1 MGKTNSKIHVFFS
14 RNLHHFQ
21 ETLFAFTLVFVIGGF
36 VFANLGEGSAQLKAF
51 LLNDKTVSA
60 ELLAANA
67 SLKLDPIAAP
77 ESIVTIP
84 QENVDK
90 WNSNQALIDNL
101 FKDSL
106 IKRILSILDY
116 VMAGVFGIFLS
127 LYVINFLTAGDKQD
141 ASKKFSERM
150 LWAFVGFMILAIA
163 KPLSDAF
170 ILLKNTEDSQIDLLA
185 NPDTVFLSA
194 KIVGFTLRS
203 AAHLIEYILG
213 GVALITMGVAVFKMV
228 GGVGSEETVKN
239 ARKTIAWGAIAL
251 FIVGASAVLVDKV
264 FAPTETVEA
273 QISGGTLAVNQL
285 QAILQSGQSQARIV
299 ALNYVKYFQTF
310 IGASAVLMLFLAG
323 FKMVAAG
330 GNEEIITRQRK
341 MIIWIFMGLST
352 ILIAETF
359 VNIFMPDRGGKIIFT
374 SMTAIG
380 SFSQQLGG
388 FTNFI
393 LTFSSALAVL
403 ALIVGALYI
412 STAFAN
418 PEQAEKGKKILL
430 AACLG
435 LVVTISAYALVN
447 TVLTSGEQSTSISIS
462 I

>member
-1 MGKTNSKIHVFFS
+1 LGKIKSKIHRFFS

-21 ETLFAFTLVFVIGGF
+21 ETLFALTLVFVIGGF

-51 LLNDKTVSA
+51 LLNDKTISA
-60 ELLAANA
+60 ELLTANS
-67 SLKLDPIAAP
+67 SLTLDPTDAP
-77 ESIVTIP
+77 NSILTLDT
-84 QENVDK
+84 NA
-90 WNSNQALIDNL
+90 WTNNQALINNL

-106 IKRILSILDY
+106 IKKILSIMSY
-116 VMAGVFGIFLS
+116 IMAGVFGIFLS

-170 ILLKNTEDSQIDLLA
+170 MLLRGDKIDLLT
-185 NPDTVFLSA
+185 NPDTIFLSA

-213 GVALITMGVAVFKMV
+213 GVALVTMGVAVFKMV
-228 GGVGSEETVKN
+228 GGVDSEETVKN

-264 FAPTETVEA
+264 FAPTDTVEA
-273 QISGGTLAVNQL
+273 QIGSGALAVNQL
-285 QAILQSGQSQARIV
+285 QAILESGQSQARIV

-310 IGASAVLMLFLAG
+310 IGATAVLMLFLAG

-341 MIIWIFMGLST
+341 MITWIFMGLST
-352 ILIAETF
+352 VLISETF
-359 VNIFMPDRGGKIIFT
+359 VNIFMPDRGGKIIFN

-380 SFSQQLGG
+380 SFSKQLGG

-418 PEQAEKGKKILL
+418 PEQVEKGKKILL

-447 TVLTSGEQSTSISIS
+447 TVLTSGEKSTSISVS

>member
-1 MGKTNSKIHVFFS
+1 MGKIKSKIHRFFS

-21 ETLFAFTLVFVIGGF
+21 ETLFALTLVFVIGGF
-36 VFANLGEGSAQLKAF
+36 VFANLSEGSAQLKAF
-51 LLNDKTVSA
+51 LLNDKTVSG

-67 SLKLDPIAAP
+67 SLMLDPTDAP
-77 ESIVTIP
+77 SSMLTL
-84 QENVDK
+84 NTNA
-90 WNSNQALIDNL
+90 WTSNQALINNL

-106 IKRILSILDY
+106 IKRILSIMDY

-170 ILLKNTEDSQIDLLA
+170 ILLRSDKIDLLT

-213 GVALITMGVAVFKMV
+213 GVALITMGVAVFQMV

-264 FAPTETVEA
+264 FAPTDTVET

-299 ALNYVKYFQTF
+299 VLNYVKYFQTF
-310 IGASAVLMLFLAG
+310 IGATAVLMLFLSG

-341 MIIWIFMGLST
+341 MITWIFMGLST
-352 ILIAETF
+352 VLIAETF
-359 VNIFMPDRGGKIIFT
+359 VNIFMPDRGGKIIFN

-412 STAFAN
+412 STAFTN

-447 TVLTSGEQSTSISIS
+447 TVLTSGEQSTSISVS

>member
-1 MGKTNSKIHVFFS
+1 MGKIKSKIHRFFS

-21 ETLFAFTLVFVIGGF
+21 ETLFALTLVFVIGGF

-51 LLNDKTVSA
+51 LLNDKTISA
-60 ELLAANA
+60 ELLTANS
-67 SLKLDPIAAP
+67 SLTLDPTDAP
-77 ESIVTIP
+77 NSILTLDT
-84 QENVDK
+84 NA
-90 WNSNQALIDNL
+90 WTNNQALINNL

-106 IKRILSILDY
+106 IKKILSIMSY
-116 VMAGVFGIFLS
+116 IMAGVFGIFLS

-170 ILLKNTEDSQIDLLA
+170 MLLRGDKIDLLT
-185 NPDTVFLSA
+185 NPDTIFLSA

-213 GVALITMGVAVFKMV
+213 GVALVTMGVAVFKMV
-228 GGVGSEETVKN
+228 GGVDSEETVKN

-264 FAPTETVEA
+264 FAPTDTVEA
-273 QISGGTLAVNQL
+273 QIGSGALAVNQL
-285 QAILQSGQSQARIV
+285 QAILESGQSQARIV

-310 IGASAVLMLFLAG
+310 IGATAVLMLFLAG

-341 MIIWIFMGLST
+341 MITWIFMGLST
-352 ILIAETF
+352 VLISETF
-359 VNIFMPDRGGKIIFT
+359 VNIFMPDRGGKIIFN

-380 SFSQQLGG
+380 SFSKQLGG

-418 PEQAEKGKKILL
+418 PEQVEKGKKILL

-447 TVLTSGEQSTSISIS
+447 TVLTSGEKSTSISVS